1 MPGFTNN
8 YIETLMY
15 KITTRPKLFMGVF
28 PCDLFLK
35 NVNADKNLL
44 RAGNSFII
52 NLSSSNH
59 SGSHF
64 VSVSIM
70 PGKVIEYFDSFG
82 IPSIDSNINRAL
94 TSFKIVAFKK
104 TIQNASSQLC
114 GLYCS
119 KYDILLLS

>member
-1 MPGFTNN
+1 
-8 YIETLMY
+8 MY

>member
-1 MPGFTNN
+1 MNDSKRRKGKSAVDST
-8 YIETLMY
+8 
-15 KITTRPKLFMGVF
+15 
-28 PCDLFLK
+28 
-35 NVNADKNLL
+35 
-44 RAGNSFII
+44 
-52 NLSSSNH
+52 
-59 SGSHF
+59 

-119 KYDILLLS
+119 KYDILPLS